1 MTRADAFPYT
11 AKRRI
16 EALIETLRRLTDRDP
31 EQEVRDIALPVLD
44 AAIESVRDVLEG
56 DPVMEAVRSVIS
68 VEQIESGEP
77 IRAADA
83 LLVAEQ
89 INAAIGP
96 YPIAVGF
103 A

>member
-1 MTRADAFPYT
+1 VTSADDYPT
-11 AKRRI
+11 DAKRRI

-31 EQEVRDIALPVLD
+31 EQEVRGIALPVLD
-44 AAIESVRDVLEG
+44 AVIDSVRHVLQD
-56 DPVMEAVRSVIS
+56 DPVMAEVRSVIS
-68 VEQIESGEP
+68 PEQIESGEP

-89 INAAIGP
+89 IDAAIGP
-96 YPIAVGF
+96 YLFGF

>member
-1 MTRADAFPYT
+1 VSRADSYPYD

-16 EALIETLRRLTDRDP
+16 GALIETLRRLTDRDP
-31 EQEVRDIALPVLD
+31 EQEVQGIALPVLD
-44 AAIESVRDVLEG
+44 AVIESVRDVLAG
-56 DPVMEAVRSVIS
+56 DPVMAAVRSIIS

-83 LLVAEQ
+83 LLAAEQ
-89 INAAIGP
+89 IDAAIGP
-96 YPIAVGF
+96 YPLGGF